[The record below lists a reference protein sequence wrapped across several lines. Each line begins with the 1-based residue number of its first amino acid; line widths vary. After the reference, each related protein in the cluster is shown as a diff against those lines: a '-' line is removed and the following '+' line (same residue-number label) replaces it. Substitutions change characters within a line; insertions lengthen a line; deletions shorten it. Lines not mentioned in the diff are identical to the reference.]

1 MPARP
6 TSRLSR
12 SDLADLNA
20 FRIVERLRS
29 FTKAAVEL
37 GITTSA
43 LSHAIR
49 NLESRLGVR
58 LLNRT
63 SRTVAPTEAGASLAL
78 RLDVGFREI
87 GDALDEINKMRDRP
101 LGRLRLNV
109 LCDGARL
116 IMAKYLPK
124 FLSQYPEVEV
134 EISVDDK
141 MVDIISEGF
150 DAGIRFG
157 GTVPEDLVAVRLG
170 PDLKWVAVASPRY
183 LYRRSQPVVP
193 DDLRS
198 HSCIQ
203 IRTGQGTIYN
213 WEFRK
218 GDEYFSVDV
227 KGQVCVNETTMG
239 VELALAGV
247 GIFYCLEDR
256 VSEYLR
262 DGSLRIVLSDWSPVE
277 PAMYL
282 YYPGHRRI
290 PQGLR
295 ELIDVLREEIA
306 SENHADEIKAA
317 LI

>member
-1 MPARP
+1 MDESIMPARP
-6 TSRLSR
+6 ISRLSR

-49 NLESRLGVR
+49 NLEARLGVR

-109 LCDGARL
+109 LSDGARL

-141 MVDIISEGF
+141 MVDIVSEGF

-183 LYRRSQPVVP
+183 LYRRSQPVMP

-218 GDEYFSVDV
+218 ADEYFSVDV

-256 VSEYLR
+256 V
-262 DGSLRIVLSDWSPVE
+262 
-277 PAMYL
+277 
-282 YYPGHRRI
+282 
-290 PQGLR
+290 
-295 ELIDVLREEIA
+295 
-306 SENHADEIKAA
+306 
-317 LI
+317 